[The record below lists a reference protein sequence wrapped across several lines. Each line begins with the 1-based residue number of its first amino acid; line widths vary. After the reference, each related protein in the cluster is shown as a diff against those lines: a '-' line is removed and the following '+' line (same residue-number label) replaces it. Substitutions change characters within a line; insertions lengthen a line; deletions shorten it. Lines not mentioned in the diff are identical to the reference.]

1 MNKSTS
7 HYVRNIGLVMLLS
20 MLILPWYMPSNT
32 NAWKGLWSLWYAP
45 DFATALAHM
54 ATLNNP
60 WLVPFMVL
68 AAVVIGVGFMPRGV
82 LRGRIALVF
91 GILGSLS
98 FIYSGFAIGLTGAS
112 LGLEHLPG
120 ASQWRQFGMG
130 LGAYVYLWSMFALI
144 GVAIAELGYFKGDAL
159 VATLVVC
166 IAAMLLIFV
175 GWPVGKSIL
184 NMFYVDEAG
193 VRHLSSATWMARM
206 TERDVWS
213 LACVYS
219 SDSCGVFWNTLFLA
233 TICGI
238 TTTVL
243 GLIFA
248 LLGERR
254 GFFGQYNPPWLRA
267 MALLPVITPPF
278 VLGLGLLLLFGR
290 QGILTQLIEGTFGV
304 TLGRWIYGLD
314 GVVLAQTF
322 AFTPVAYMIIRG
334 AVQALA
340 PSLEEAAQTLGSD
353 NRRTFWTVTFPLLL
367 PALGNSFLIGFVES
381 IADFGNPILLGENY
395 KVFSTEIY
403 FAIVGAT
410 LDPGR
415 AAGLSF
421 ILLLLAMLAFY
432 IQHSVV
438 GKKNYVTVGGKGDSG
453 IPMAL
458 PKGVKRAGLAIALP
472 WLALTI
478 ALYAFALI
486 GGLVQNW
493 GLDYTPSLVHFKKAF
508 GIESGVAGII
518 WSGTAWSSLWTTMKL
533 ALIAAPITALIGI
546 LTSYVLARTEFK
558 GRDSFEFANLITFA
572 IPGTV
577 LGVSY
582 IMAFNLPPFELT
594 GTAAIIVLSFIFRN
608 LPVSVRAGLASFKQI
623 DKSLD
628 EASLMLGSTTL
639 GTLRRVTFP
648 LLRPAIITSLS
659 YGFVRAVTTITAVI
673 FLVNAEYHLATTFI
687 IERVGNG
694 AYGEA
699 LAYCSVL
706 IVLML
711 VVLLGVQKF
720 VGDAKLGR
728 RSNGQ

>member
-1 MNKSTS
+1 MPKFTS
-7 HYVRNIGLVMLLS
+7 HYVRNLGFLTLFATLF
-20 MLILPWYMPSNT
+20 LPWYMPNNS

-45 DFATALAHM
+45 DVASAIAHVVRYQKPWLLLFVALA
-54 ATLNNP
+54 
-60 WLVPFMVL
+60 VL
-68 AAVVIGVGFMPRGV
+68 TIALGLQANSAR
-82 LRGRIALVF
+82 RGRLLLALGGF
-91 GILGSLS
+91 GALSLL
-98 FIYSGFAIGLTGAS
+98 YTGFAIGPKGATWGMQALS
-112 LGLEHLPG
+112 SE
-120 ASQWRQFGMG
+120 WRQFGFG

-144 GVAIAELGYFKGDAL
+144 GAALADLGYFKGDAL
-159 VATLVVC
+159 VSSLVVC
-166 IAAMLLIFV
+166 VCSMLLIFV
-175 GWPVGKSIL
+175 GWPVGMSLL
-184 NMFYVDEAG
+184 NMFYTDDAG
-193 VRHLSSATWMARM
+193 QRALNLGVWWQRM
-206 TERDVWS
+206 TENDVWS
-213 LACVYS
+213 VACVYS
-219 SDSCGVFWNTLFLA
+219 ANQCGVFWNTLFLA
-233 TICGI
+233 SMCGL

-254 GFFGQYNPPWLRA
+254 GFWGQHNPAWLRA

-290 QGILTQLIEGTFGV
+290 QGIFTQLIETTFGV

-314 GVVLAQTF
+314 GVLLAQTF
-322 AFTPVAYMIIRG
+322 AFTPVAYMIIKG

-340 PSLEEAAQTLGSD
+340 PSLEEAAQTLGS
-353 NRRTFWTVTFPLLL
+353 NPQRTFWSVTFPLLL

-381 IADFGNPILLGENY
+381 IADFGNPVLLGENF

-403 FAIVGAT
+403 FAIVGAS

-421 ILLLLAMLAFY
+421 ILLLLAMIAFY

-458 PKGVKRAGLAIALP
+458 PVGVKRAGLLVAVP
-472 WLALTI
+472 WLALTV
-478 ALYAFALI
+478 ALYGFALI

-493 GLDYTPSLVHFKKAF
+493 GFDYTPSLVHFKKAF
-508 GIESGVAGII
+508 GFDSGVNGLI
-518 WSGTAWSSLWTTMKL
+518 WSGTAWQSLWTTMKL

-546 LTSYVLARTEFK
+546 LTSYILARTEFK
-558 GRDSFEFANLITFA
+558 GRDSFEFANLVTFA
-572 IPGTV
+572 VPGTV

-582 IMAFNLPPFELT
+582 ILAFNVPPLELT
-594 GTAAIIVLSFIFRN
+594 GTAAIIVLSFVFRN

-648 LLRPAIITSLS
+648 LLRPAIVTSLS

-673 FLVNAEYHLATTFI
+673 FLVNAEYQLATTFI

-711 VVLLGVQKF
+711 AVILGVQKL
-720 VGDAKLGR
+720 VGEARLGR
-728 RSNGQ
+728 RSTNK